1 MADKLHIIPTTGQIA
16 RQLKRSHR
24 VEYAIRT
31 RNIPP
36 DCLAGNARLFGEEAI
51 EQIKAALRDMNFR
64 RDIRATIQAT
74 DRDGER
80 WAIPS

>member
-1 MADKLHIIPTTGQIA
+1 MADKPQIIHTTGQIA
-16 RQLKRSHR
+16 RQLNENLHR
-24 VEYAIRT
+24 VEYAIKT
-31 RNIPP
+31 RNIAP
-36 DCLAGNARLFGEEAI
+36 DGLAGNARLFGEEAI

-80 WAIPS
+80 